1 MDAKEMKNY
10 IHLFERDGK
19 KYKGIKYTN
28 KNDVDA
34 ITVEFRS
41 LLTED
46 PYEFQQIQI
55 PSKTDEIPI
64 ALSVN
69 EELKLVPEIEEASK
83 VLIVIAGSSIY
94 EKSLY
99 IFHNDWLMCSLD
111 DNNLFV
117 VDENHINLWKE
128 STEE

>member
-19 KYKGIKYTN
+19 KYKGIKYSN

-41 LLTED
+41 LLAEE
-46 PYEFQQIQI
+46 PYEFQQVQI
-55 PSKTDEIPI
+55 PAKGNEIPI

-69 EELKLVPEIEEASK
+69 EELRLVSEIEEESK

-94 EKSLY
+94 EKTLY

-117 VDENHINLWKE
+117 VDENHINLWEDSSKE
-128 STEE
+128 